1 MGKNYLQF
9 AYNVYFYTNPFDKID
24 DAKTLLKHKNFSRH
38 STKNEV
44 FVKWEALR
52 LSFQISIFN

>member
-9 AYNVYFYTNPFDKID
+9 AYNVYFYANPFDKID

-44 FVKWEALR
+44 FVK
-52 LSFQISIFN
+52 